1 MKDTISFGT
10 DGIRGRA
17 DLYPFTP
24 QALFYLGCAFAYWA
38 QEKNQT
44 SSPKILICGDT
55 RISFN
60 RIKNDLI
67 TGLSKFPVTIL
78 DAGVLP
84 TPALCQL
91 MMHDKSI
98 DAGLVISASHNPYVD
113 NGIKFFGKDNCKLNA
128 QEEARVIAL
137 YEEFSA
143 HREHIGDSD
152 VAQIYGWHTAAST
165 YQDLV
170 VSHFPKNFLE
180 GLTVVLDC
188 SHGATSAVGPAI
200 FKALNARVITL
211 NDQPNGFNI
220 NDRCGALHPEYLAG
234 EVVRWG
240 ADIGFAF
247 DGDGDRV
254 IAVNKYG
261 HIKDGDDILYQ
272 LLALPEY
279 VQERAVVGTVM
290 TNQALECALEAQSR
304 ALVRAAVGDKYVF
317 ASLEHEQLLLGG
329 ENSGHI
335 ILKNYLSTC
344 DAIFTSLMVL
354 MSLMHQKNWDFITFE
369 KFPQVLI
376 NVPVAQ
382 KRDLAAYPFQDIIQ
396 EYEQLLEH
404 GRVLVRYSGTENLL
418 RVMTEAPNHDYARQ
432 IAQVLAV
439 KLQQALNLDI

>member
-24 QALFYLGCAFAYWA
+24 QALFYLGSAFAYWA
-38 QEKNQT
+38 QEQYQN

-55 RISFN
+55 RVSMD

-67 TGLSKFPVTIL
+67 AGLSKFSVTII
-78 DAGVLP
+78 DAGILP

-113 NGIKFFGKDNCKLNA
+113 NGIKFFGKNNCKLSA
-128 QEEARVIAL
+128 QDEARVIEL
-137 YEEFSA
+137 YEYFVKNSEQLGS
-143 HREHIGDSD
+143 SD
-152 VAQIYGWHTAAST
+152 KAQIYAWQTADKT
-165 YQDLV
+165 YQRLV
-170 VSHFPKNFLE
+170 TSHFPENFLE
-180 GLTVVLDC
+180 GITVVLDC
-188 SHGATSAVGPAI
+188 SHGATAAVAPAI
-200 FKALNARVITL
+200 FKSLNARVITL
-211 NDQPNGFNI
+211 HDTPNGFNI
-220 NDRCGALHPEYLAG
+220 NDDCGALHPEKLAS

-254 IAVNKYG
+254 IAVNKHG
-261 HIKDGDDILYQ
+261 KIKDGDDILYQ

-279 VQERAVVGTVM
+279 AQEQAIVGTVM
-290 TNQALECALEAQSR
+290 TNQALERALNIQNR
-304 ALVRAAVGDKYVF
+304 RLVRAAVGDKYVF
-317 ASLEHEQLLLGG
+317 AGLEQERLLLGG
-329 ENSGHI
+329 ENSGHV
-335 ILKNYLSTC
+335 ILKNYLPTC
-344 DAIFTSLMVL
+344 DAIFTALMVIL
-354 MSLMHQKNWDFITFE
+354 SLMHEKNWDFITFE

-382 KRDLAAYPFQDIIQ
+382 KKDLAVHPFQNIIQ

-418 RVMTEAPNHDYARQ
+418 RVMTEGPNYDCAQHV
-432 IAQVLAV
+432 AQVLATR
-439 KLQQALNLDI
+439 LQQALSLDI

>member
-38 QEKNQT
+38 QEQYQI
-44 SSPKILICGDT
+44 SSPKLLICGDT
-55 RISFN
+55 RISFD

-67 TGLSKFPVTIL
+67 TGLSKFPVTII

-128 QEEARVIAL
+128 QEEARIAAF
-137 YEEFSA
+137 YEHFSKNSEQLVP
-143 HREHIGDSD
+143 HDK
-152 VAQIYGWHTAAST
+152 AQIYRWQTAAST

-170 VSHFPKNFLE
+170 GAHFPENFLE

-188 SHGATSAVGPAI
+188 SNGATSAVAPAI
-200 FKALNARVITL
+200 FKALKARVITL

-220 NDRCGALHPEYLAG
+220 NDRCGALHPESLAY

-261 HIKDGDDILYQ
+261 QIKDGDDILYQ

-279 VQERAVVGTVM
+279 AQERAVVGTVM
-290 TNQALECALEAQSR
+290 TNQALECALEAQNR
-304 ALVRAAVGDKYVF
+304 DLVRAAVGDKYVF
-317 ASLEHEQLLLGG
+317 ASLEQGQLLLGG

-335 ILKNYLSTC
+335 ILKNYLPTC
-344 DAIFTSLMVL
+344 DAIFTALMVL

-382 KRDLAAYPFQDIIQ
+382 KKDLAVDPFQNIIQ

-418 RVMTEAPNHDYARQ
+418 RVMTEAPNHDYARH
-432 IAQVLAV
+432 IAQVLAAR
-439 KLQQALNLDI
+439 LQQALNLDI